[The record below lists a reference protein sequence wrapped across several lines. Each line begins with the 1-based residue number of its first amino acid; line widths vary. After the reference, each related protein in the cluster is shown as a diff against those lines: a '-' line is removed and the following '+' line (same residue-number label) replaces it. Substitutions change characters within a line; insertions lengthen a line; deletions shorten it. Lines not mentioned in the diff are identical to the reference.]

1 MRSHPAKKKGYVGV
15 YADSRRFEEAD
26 EVSFTFNLPFEVDYG
41 SMNSPALEVFSSR
54 GTLLRDSKGEAPPAY
69 SKDVLIFV
77 RGLKVEDIT
86 GLTLAGLGQD
96 VGHRGSH
103 PLRGRLRRRDQPR
116 LPVLQHCVPGQG
128 GQPTSSMSSRLTHQP
143 ALLMKP
149 PLRRAPTSNGTHLST
164 SK

>member
-86 GLTLAGLGQD
+86 GLNVKTKAGYLLE
-96 VGHRGSH
+96 VPRG
-103 PLRGRLRRRDQPR
+103 LL
-116 LPVLQHCVPGQG
+116 LPVV
-128 GQPTSSMSSRLTHQP
+128 
-143 ALLMKP
+143 
-149 PLRRAPTSNGTHLST
+149 APTLLFPGLAL
-164 SK
+164 